1 MRMQLY
7 KMEFYKIFHRK
18 IFWIG
23 ILAILGLMFV
33 YFWFAEVGD
42 ERCVIDGRSYSGYE
56 AVQMNKKITEE
67 YAGTVTDEKI
77 NQIVDKYGLPSELNE
92 SMPGW
97 KDGNYLN
104 DFVTRFFTNGSW
116 ENGVKPTV
124 RYRLKDTDLWKA
136 YKEYNENIDSKSER
150 NDKKQ
155 MKTEILSMWKFK
167 PTLEYTTGWKVFGEL
182 LQFGLIL
189 GSIMIICVISGI
201 FAEESQTKMLP
212 LIFTTVEGKRK
223 DTSAK
228 VLASFTITVLLYAG
242 ITGSAWGLCKIV
254 YDLKGGYDLTGVVIS
269 GSMWKTVDKVPFFS
283 YLSVLLILGMLA
295 FLSLN
300 AITLCISAYQDSM
313 FGAVVATAI
322 CWAIS
327 LLVRIFFGGLVW
339 ILVDSMAM
347 PMFLIM
353 QVNLNDIYSIWYVIA
368 VIAVGVLAVSL
379 TKGIL
384 HYKVKQVV

>member
-7 KMEFYKIFHRK
+7 KMELYKIFHRK

-42 ERCVIDGRSYSGYE
+42 ERCVIDGRSHSGYE

-136 YKEYNENIDSKSER
+136 YKEYNENIDSKSEK

-254 YDLKGGYDLTGVVIS
+254 YDLKGGYNLTGVVIS
-269 GSMWKTVDKVPFFS
+269 GSMWKTVDKVPFIS

-322 CWAIS
+322 CWAIP
-327 LLVRIFFGGLVW
+327 LLVRIFFGGFVW
-339 ILVDSMAM
+339 ILVDSM

-353 QVNLNDIYSIWYVIA
+353 QVNLNDIYSIWYVVA
-368 VIAVGVLAVSL
+368 VIAVGMLAVFL

>member
-7 KMEFYKIFHRK
+7 KMELYKIFHRK

-42 ERCVIDGRSYSGYE
+42 ERCVIDGRSHSGYE

-92 SMPGW
+92 NMPGW

-116 ENGVKPTV
+116 ENGVKPTE
-124 RYRLKDTDLWKA
+124 RYRLKDTDLWKV
-136 YKEYNENIDSKSER
+136 YKEYNENIDSKSEK

-155 MKTEILSMWKFK
+155 METEILLMWKFK

-254 YDLKGGYDLTGVVIS
+254 YDLKGGYNLTGVVIS

-322 CWAIS
+322 CWAIP

-339 ILVDSMAM
+339 ILVDSM

-353 QVNLNDIYSIWYVIA
+353 QVNLNDIYSIWYVVA
-368 VIAVGVLAVSL
+368 VIAVGMLAVFL

>member
-7 KMEFYKIFHRK
+7 KMELYKIFHRK

-42 ERCVIDGRSYSGYE
+42 ERCVIDGRSHSGYE

-124 RYRLKDTDLWKA
+124 RYRLKDTGLWKA
-136 YKEYNENIDSKSER
+136 YKEYNENIDSKSEK

-254 YDLKGGYDLTGVVIS
+254 YDLKGGYNLTGVVIS

-322 CWAIS
+322 CWAIP
-327 LLVRIFFGGLVW
+327 LLVRIFFDGLVW
-339 ILVDSMAM
+339 ILVDSM

-353 QVNLNDIYSIWYVIA
+353 QVNLNDIYSIWYVVA
-368 VIAVGVLAVSL
+368 VIAVGMLAVFL

>member
-7 KMEFYKIFHRK
+7 KMELYKIFHRK

-42 ERCVIDGRSYSGYE
+42 ERCVIDGRSHSGYE

-92 SMPGW
+92 SMPGG

-104 DFVTRFFTNGSW
+104 DSVTRFFTNGSW

-136 YKEYNENIDSKSER
+136 YKEYNENIDSKSEK

-254 YDLKGGYDLTGVVIS
+254 YDLKGGYNLTGVVIS

-283 YLSVLLILGMLA
+283 YLSVLLIFGMLA

-322 CWAIS
+322 CWAIP

-339 ILVDSMAM
+339 ILVDSM

-353 QVNLNDIYSIWYVIA
+353 QVNLNDIYSIWHVIA

>member
-7 KMEFYKIFHRK
+7 KMELYKIFHRK

-42 ERCVIDGRSYSGYE
+42 ERCVIDGRSHSGYE

-77 NQIVDKYGLPSELNE
+77 NQIVDKYGFPSELNE

-136 YKEYNENIDSKSER
+136 YKEYNENIDSKSEK

-254 YDLKGGYDLTGVVIS
+254 YDLKGGYNLTGVVIS

-322 CWAIS
+322 CWAIP

-339 ILVDSMAM
+339 ILVDSM

>member
-7 KMEFYKIFHRK
+7 KMELYKIFHGK

-92 SMPGW
+92 NMPGW
-97 KDGNYLN
+97 KNGNYLN

-116 ENGVKPTV
+116 ENGVKPTE

-136 YKEYNENIDSKSER
+136 YKGYNENIDSKSEK

-155 MKTEILSMWKFK
+155 METEMLSMWKFK

-254 YDLKGGYDLTGVVIS
+254 YDLKGGYNLTGVVIS

-283 YLSVLLILGMLA
+283 YLAVLLILGMLA

-322 CWAIS
+322 CWAIP
-327 LLVRIFFGGLVW
+327 LLVRIFFGGFVW
-339 ILVDSMAM
+339 ILVDSM

-353 QVNLNDIYSIWYVIA
+353 QVNLNDIYSIWYVVA

>member
-1 MRMQLY
+1 MQLY
-7 KMEFYKIFHRK
+7 KMELYKIFHRK

-92 SMPGW
+92 NMSGW
-97 KDGNYLN
+97 KNGNYLN

-116 ENGVKPTV
+116 ENGVKPTE

-136 YKEYNENIDSKSER
+136 YKEYNENIDSKSEK

-155 MKTEILSMWKFK
+155 MKNEILSMWKLK

-189 GSIMIICVISGI
+189 GSIMIICVISGV
-201 FAEESQTKMLP
+201 FAEESQKRMLP

-254 YDLKGGYDLTGVVIS
+254 YDLKGGYNLTGVVIS
-269 GSMWKTVDKVPFFS
+269 GSMWKTVDKVPFFQ
-283 YLSVLLILGMLA
+283 LSVSAFDIGDVGIFIIKCHYIVHFSISGQYVWSCSCNCNMLGN
-295 FLSLN
+295 S
-300 AITLCISAYQDSM
+300 ITCTD
-313 FGAVVATAI
+313 FFWWI
-322 CWAIS
+322 CMD
-327 LLVRIFFGGLVW
+327 FGGL
-339 ILVDSMAM
+339 DA
-347 PMFLIM
+347 
-353 QVNLNDIYSIWYVIA
+353 D
-368 VIAVGVLAVSL
+368 VSDYA
-379 TKGIL
+379 GESE
-384 HYKVKQVV
+384 

>member
-7 KMEFYKIFHRK
+7 KMELYKIFHRK

-42 ERCVIDGRSYSGYE
+42 ERCVIDGRSHSGYE

-136 YKEYNENIDSKSER
+136 YKEYNENIDSKSEK

-254 YDLKGGYDLTGVVIS
+254 YDLKGGYNLTGVVIS

-283 YLSVLLILGMLA
+283 YLSVLLIFGMLA

-322 CWAIS
+322 CWAIP

-339 ILVDSMAM
+339 ILVDSM

>member
-7 KMEFYKIFHRK
+7 KMELYKIFHRK

-92 SMPGW
+92 NMPGW
-97 KDGNYLN
+97 KNGNYLN

-116 ENGVKPTV
+116 ENGVKPTE

-136 YKEYNENIDSKSER
+136 YKEYNENIDSKSEK

-254 YDLKGGYDLTGVVIS
+254 YDLKGGYNLTGVVIS

-283 YLSVLLILGMLA
+283 YLSVLLILGTLA

-313 FGAVVATAI
+313 FGAVVVTAI
-322 CWAIS
+322 CWAIP
-327 LLVRIFFGGLVW
+327 LLVRIFFGGFVW
-339 ILVDSMAM
+339 ILVDSM

-353 QVNLNDIYSIWYVIA
+353 QVNLNDIYSIWHVIA

>member
-7 KMEFYKIFHRK
+7 KMELYKIFHRK

-42 ERCVIDGRSYSGYE
+42 ERCVIDGRSHSGYE

-136 YKEYNENIDSKSER
+136 YKEYNENIDSKSEK

-254 YDLKGGYDLTGVVIS
+254 YDLKGGYNLTGVVIS

-322 CWAIS
+322 CWAIP
-327 LLVRIFFGGLVW
+327 LLVRIFFGGFVW
-339 ILVDSMAM
+339 ILVDSM

-353 QVNLNDIYSIWYVIA
+353 QVNLNDIYSIWYVVA
-368 VIAVGVLAVSL
+368 VIAVGMLAVFL

>member
-7 KMEFYKIFHRK
+7 KMELYKIFHRK

-42 ERCVIDGRSYSGYE
+42 ERCVIDGRSHSGYE

-92 SMPGW
+92 NMPGW
-97 KDGNYLN
+97 KNGNYLN

-116 ENGVKPTV
+116 ENGVKPTE

-136 YKEYNENIDSKSER
+136 YKEYNENIDSKSEK

-254 YDLKGGYDLTGVVIS
+254 YDLKGGYNLTGVVIS

-322 CWAIS
+322 CWAIP

-339 ILVDSMAM
+339 ILVDSM

-353 QVNLNDIYSIWYVIA
+353 QVNLNDIYSIWHVIA

-384 HYKVKQVV
+384 HCKVKQVV

>member
-7 KMEFYKIFHRK
+7 KMELYKIFHRK

-92 SMPGW
+92 NMPGW

-116 ENGVKPTV
+116 ENGVKPTE

-136 YKEYNENIDSKSER
+136 YKEYNENIDSKSEK

-242 ITGSAWGLCKIV
+242 ITGSVWGLCKIV
-254 YDLKGGYDLTGVVIS
+254 YDLKGGYNLTGVVIS

-300 AITLCISAYQDSM
+300 TITLCISAYQDSM

-322 CWAIS
+322 CWAIP
-327 LLVRIFFGGLVW
+327 LLVRIFFGGFVW
-339 ILVDSMAM
+339 ILVDSM

-384 HYKVKQVV
+384 HCKVKQVV

>member
-92 SMPGW
+92 NMPGW
-97 KDGNYLN
+97 KNGNYLN

-116 ENGVKPTV
+116 ENGVKPTE

-136 YKEYNENIDSKSER
+136 YKEYNENIDSKSEK

-269 GSMWKTVDKVPFFS
+269 GSMWKIVDKVPFFS

-313 FGAVVATAI
+313 FGAVVVTAI
-322 CWAIS
+322 CWAIP
-327 LLVRIFFGGLVW
+327 LLVRIFFGGFVW
-339 ILVDSMAM
+339 ILVDSM

-353 QVNLNDIYSIWYVIA
+353 QVNLNDIYSIWYVVA
-368 VIAVGVLAVSL
+368 VIAVGMLAVSL

>member
-7 KMEFYKIFHRK
+7 KMELYKIFHRK

-42 ERCVIDGRSYSGYE
+42 ERCVIDGRSHSGYE

-136 YKEYNENIDSKSER
+136 YKEYNENIDSKSEK

-254 YDLKGGYDLTGVVIS
+254 YDLKGGYNLTGVVIS
-269 GSMWKTVDKVPFFS
+269 GSMWKIVDKVPFFS

-322 CWAIS
+322 CWAIP

-339 ILVDSMAM
+339 ILVDSM

-353 QVNLNDIYSIWYVIA
+353 QVNLNDIYSIWHVIA

>member
-7 KMEFYKIFHRK
+7 KMELYKIFHRK

-42 ERCVIDGRSYSGYE
+42 ERCVIDGWSYSGYE

-67 YAGTVTDEKI
+67 YVGTVTDEKI

-92 SMPGW
+92 NMPGW

-116 ENGVKPTV
+116 ENGVKPTE

-136 YKEYNENIDSKSER
+136 YKEYNENIDSKSEK
-150 NDKKQ
+150 NDKKH
-155 MKTEILSMWKFK
+155 MENEISLMWKLK

-201 FAEESQTKMLP
+201 FAEESQTRMLP

-228 VLASFTITVLLYAG
+228 VLASFTITALLYAG

-254 YDLKGGYDLTGVVIS
+254 YDLKGEYNLTGVVIS
-269 GSMWKTVDKVPFFS
+269 GSMWKTVDRVPFFS

-300 AITLCISAYQDSM
+300 AITLCISAYQNSM
-313 FGAVVATAI
+313 FGSVVATAI
-322 CWAIS
+322 CWAIP
-327 LLVRIFFGGLVW
+327 LLVRTFFGGFVW
-339 ILVDSMAM
+339 ILVDSM

>member
-7 KMEFYKIFHRK
+7 KMELYKIFHRK

-92 SMPGW
+92 NMPGW

-116 ENGVKPTV
+116 ENGVKPTE

-136 YKEYNENIDSKSER
+136 YKEYNENIDSKSEK

-212 LIFTTVEGKRK
+212 VIFTTVEGKRK

-228 VLASFTITVLLYAG
+228 VLASFTIIVLLYAG

-254 YDLKGGYDLTGVVIS
+254 YDLKGGYNLTGVVIS

-322 CWAIS
+322 CWAIP
-327 LLVRIFFGGLVW
+327 LLVRIFFGGFVW
-339 ILVDSMAM
+339 ILVDSM

-353 QVNLNDIYSIWYVIA
+353 QVNLNDIYSIWYVVV

>member
-7 KMEFYKIFHRK
+7 KMELYKIFHRK

-23 ILAILGLMFV
+23 ILAILGLMLV

-92 SMPGW
+92 NIPGW
-97 KDGNYLN
+97 KNGNYLN

-116 ENGVKPTV
+116 ENGVKPTE

-136 YKEYNENIDSKSER
+136 YKEYNENIDSKSEK

-155 MKTEILSMWKFK
+155 METEILSMWKFK

-201 FAEESQTKMLP
+201 FAEESQTRMLP

-228 VLASFTITVLLYAG
+228 VLASFTITALLYAG

-254 YDLKGGYDLTGVVIS
+254 YDLKGEYNLTGVVIS
-269 GSMWKTVDKVPFFS
+269 GSMWKTVDRVPFFS

-300 AITLCISAYQDSM
+300 AITLCISAYQNSM

-322 CWAIS
+322 CWAIP
-327 LLVRIFFGGLVW
+327 LLVRTFFGGFVW
-339 ILVDSMAM
+339 ILVDSM

>member
-7 KMEFYKIFHRK
+7 KMELYKIFHRK

-42 ERCVIDGRSYSGYE
+42 ERCVIDGRSHSGYE

-92 SMPGW
+92 NMPGW

-116 ENGVKPTV
+116 ENGVKPTE

-136 YKEYNENIDSKSER
+136 YKEYNENIDSKSEK
-150 NDKKQ
+150 NDEKQ

-254 YDLKGGYDLTGVVIS
+254 YDLKGGYNLTGVVIS

-283 YLSVLLILGMLA
+283 YLSVLLILGTLA

-313 FGAVVATAI
+313 FGAVVVTAI
-322 CWAIS
+322 CWAIP
-327 LLVRIFFGGLVW
+327 LLVRIFFGGFVW
-339 ILVDSMAM
+339 ILVDSM

-353 QVNLNDIYSIWYVIA
+353 QVNLNDIYSIWHVIA

>member
-7 KMEFYKIFHRK
+7 KMELYKIFHRK

-42 ERCVIDGRSYSGYE
+42 ERCIIDGRSYSGYE

-136 YKEYNENIDSKSER
+136 YKEYNENIDSKSEK

-223 DTSAK
+223 NTSAK

-254 YDLKGGYDLTGVVIS
+254 YDLKGGYNLTGVVIS

-283 YLSVLLILGMLA
+283 YLSVLLILGTLA

-313 FGAVVATAI
+313 FGAVVVTAI
-322 CWAIS
+322 CWAIP
-327 LLVRIFFGGLVW
+327 LLVRIFFGGFVW
-339 ILVDSMAM
+339 ILVDSM

-353 QVNLNDIYSIWYVIA
+353 QVNLNDIYSIWHVIA

>member
-7 KMEFYKIFHRK
+7 KMELYKIFHRK

-33 YFWFAEVGD
+33 YFWFVEVGD

-56 AVQMNKKITEE
+56 AVLMNKKITEE

-92 SMPGW
+92 NIPGW
-97 KDGNYLN
+97 KNGNYLN

-116 ENGVKPTV
+116 ENGVEPTE

-136 YKEYNENIDSKSER
+136 YKEYNENIDSKSEK

-155 MKTEILSMWKFK
+155 MENEILSMWKFK

-254 YDLKGGYDLTGVVIS
+254 YDLKGGYNLTGVVIS
-269 GSMWKTVDKVPFFS
+269 GNMWKTVDRVPFFS

-300 AITLCISAYQDSM
+300 AITLCISAYQNSM
-313 FGAVVATAI
+313 FGSVVATAI
-322 CWAIS
+322 CWAIP
-327 LLVRIFFGGLVW
+327 LLVRIFFGGFVW
-339 ILVDSMAM
+339 ILVDSM

>member
-7 KMEFYKIFHRK
+7 KMELYKIFHRK

-42 ERCVIDGRSYSGYE
+42 ERCVIDGWSYSGYE

-67 YAGTVTDEKI
+67 YVGTVTDEKI

-92 SMPGW
+92 NMPGW
-97 KDGNYLN
+97 KNGNYLN

-116 ENGVKPTV
+116 ENGVKPTE

-136 YKEYNENIDSKSER
+136 YKEYNENIDSKSEK
-150 NDKKQ
+150 NDKKH
-155 MKTEILSMWKFK
+155 MENEISLMWKLK

-228 VLASFTITVLLYAG
+228 VLASFTITALLYAG

-254 YDLKGGYDLTGVVIS
+254 YDLKGEYNLTGVVIS

-300 AITLCISAYQDSM
+300 AITLCISAYQNSM

-322 CWAIS
+322 CWAIP
-327 LLVRIFFGGLVW
+327 LLVRIFFGGFVW
-339 ILVDSMAM
+339 ILVDSM

-353 QVNLNDIYSIWYVIA
+353 QVNLNDIYSIWCVVA

>member
-7 KMEFYKIFHRK
+7 KMELYKIFHRK

-67 YAGTVTDEKI
+67 YAGTVTDKKI

-92 SMPGW
+92 NMPGW

-116 ENGVKPTV
+116 ENGVKPTE

-136 YKEYNENIDSKSER
+136 YKEYNENIDSKSEK

-254 YDLKGGYDLTGVVIS
+254 YDLKGGYNLTGVVIS

-300 AITLCISAYQDSM
+300 AIILCISAYQDSM

-322 CWAIS
+322 CWAIP
-327 LLVRIFFGGLVW
+327 LLVRIFFGGFVW
-339 ILVDSMAM
+339 ILVDSM

-353 QVNLNDIYSIWYVIA
+353 QVNLNDIYSIWYVVA
-368 VIAVGVLAVSL
+368 VIAVGMLAVSL

>member
-7 KMEFYKIFHRK
+7 KMELYKIFHRK

-42 ERCVIDGRSYSGYE
+42 ERCVIDGRSHSGYE

-92 SMPGW
+92 NMPGW
-97 KDGNYLN
+97 KNGNYLN

-116 ENGVKPTV
+116 ENGVKPTE

-254 YDLKGGYDLTGVVIS
+254 YDLKGGYNLTGVVIS

-283 YLSVLLILGMLA
+283 YLSVLLIFGMLA

-322 CWAIS
+322 CWAIP
-327 LLVRIFFGGLVW
+327 LLVRIFFDGLVW
-339 ILVDSMAM
+339 ILVDSM

-353 QVNLNDIYSIWYVIA
+353 QVNLNDIYSIWHVIA

>member
-7 KMEFYKIFHRK
+7 KMELYKIFHRK

-42 ERCVIDGRSYSGYE
+42 ERCVIDGRSHSGYE

-92 SMPGW
+92 NMPGW

-124 RYRLKDTDLWKA
+124 RYRLKDTGLWKA
-136 YKEYNENIDSKSER
+136 YKEYNENIDSKSEK

-254 YDLKGGYDLTGVVIS
+254 YDLKGGYNLTGVVIS

-283 YLSVLLILGMLA
+283 YLSVLLIFGMLA

-322 CWAIS
+322 CWAIP
-327 LLVRIFFGGLVW
+327 LLVRIFFDGLVW
-339 ILVDSMAM
+339 ILVDSM

-353 QVNLNDIYSIWYVIA
+353 QVNLNDIYSIWYVVA
-368 VIAVGVLAVSL
+368 VIAVGMLAVSL

>member
-7 KMEFYKIFHRK
+7 KMELYKIFHRK

-42 ERCVIDGRSYSGYE
+42 ERCVIDGRSHSGYE

-136 YKEYNENIDSKSER
+136 YKEYNENIDSKSEK

-254 YDLKGGYDLTGVVIS
+254 YDLKGGYNLTGVVIS
-269 GSMWKTVDKVPFFS
+269 GSMWKTVDKVPFIS

-322 CWAIS
+322 CWAIP
-327 LLVRIFFGGLVW
+327 LLVRIFFDGLVW
-339 ILVDSMAM
+339 ILVDSM

-353 QVNLNDIYSIWYVIA
+353 QVNLNDIYSIWYVVA
-368 VIAVGVLAVSL
+368 VIAVGMLAVSL

-384 HYKVKQVV
+384 HCKVKQVV

>member
-7 KMEFYKIFHRK
+7 KMELYKIFHRK

-42 ERCVIDGRSYSGYE
+42 ERCVIDGRSHSGYE

-77 NQIVDKYGLPSELNE
+77 NQIVNKYGLPSELNE
-92 SMPGW
+92 SIPGW

-136 YKEYNENIDSKSER
+136 YKEYNENIDSKSEK

-254 YDLKGGYDLTGVVIS
+254 YDLKGGYNLTGVVIS
-269 GSMWKTVDKVPFFS
+269 GSMWKTVDKVPFIS

-322 CWAIS
+322 CWAIP

-339 ILVDSMAM
+339 ILVDSM

-353 QVNLNDIYSIWYVIA
+353 QVNLNDIYSIWHVIA

>member
-7 KMEFYKIFHRK
+7 KMELYKIFHRK

-42 ERCVIDGRSYSGYE
+42 ERCVIDGRSHSGYE

-136 YKEYNENIDSKSER
+136 YKEYNENIDSKSEK

-254 YDLKGGYDLTGVVIS
+254 YDLKGGYNLTGVVIS

-322 CWAIS
+322 CWAIP
-327 LLVRIFFGGLVW
+327 LLVRIFFGGFVW
-339 ILVDSMAM
+339 ILVDSM

-353 QVNLNDIYSIWYVIA
+353 QVNLNDIYSIWYVVA
-368 VIAVGVLAVSL
+368 VMAVGVLAVSL

>member
-7 KMEFYKIFHRK
+7 KMELYKIFHRK

-92 SMPGW
+92 NMPGW

-116 ENGVKPTV
+116 ENGVKPTE

-136 YKEYNENIDSKSER
+136 YKEYNENIDSKSEK

-254 YDLKGGYDLTGVVIS
+254 YDLKGGYNLTGVVIS

-283 YLSVLLILGMLA
+283 YLSVLLILGTLA

-313 FGAVVATAI
+313 FGAVVVTAI
-322 CWAIS
+322 CWAIP
-327 LLVRIFFGGLVW
+327 LLVRIFFGGFVW
-339 ILVDSMAM
+339 ILVDSM

-353 QVNLNDIYSIWYVIA
+353 QVNLNDIYSIWHVIA

-379 TKGIL
+379 T
-384 HYKVKQVV
+384 

>member
-7 KMEFYKIFHRK
+7 KMELYKIFHRK

-136 YKEYNENIDSKSER
+136 YKEYNENIDSKSEK

-254 YDLKGGYDLTGVVIS
+254 YDLKGGYNLTGVVIS

-322 CWAIS
+322 CWAIP
-327 LLVRIFFGGLVW
+327 LLVRIFLGGFVW
-339 ILVDSMAM
+339 ILVDSM

>member
-92 SMPGW
+92 NMPGW
-97 KDGNYLN
+97 KNGNYLN

-116 ENGVKPTV
+116 ENGVKPTE

-136 YKEYNENIDSKSER
+136 YKEYNENIDSKSEK

-254 YDLKGGYDLTGVVIS
+254 YDLKGGYNLTGVVIS

-313 FGAVVATAI
+313 FGAVVVTAI
-322 CWAIS
+322 CWAIP
-327 LLVRIFFGGLVW
+327 LLVRIFFGGFVW
-339 ILVDSMAM
+339 ILVDSM

-379 TKGIL
+379 TKGTL

>member
-7 KMEFYKIFHRK
+7 KMELYKIFHRK

-92 SMPGW
+92 NMSGW
-97 KDGNYLN
+97 KNGNYLN

-116 ENGVKPTV
+116 ENGVKPTE

-136 YKEYNENIDSKSER
+136 YKGYNENIDSKSEK
-150 NDKKQ
+150 NNKKQ
-155 MKTEILSMWKFK
+155 MKNEILSMRKLK
-167 PTLEYTTGWKVFGEL
+167 PTLKYTTGWKVFGEL

-189 GSIMIICVISGI
+189 GSIMITCVISGI

-254 YDLKGGYDLTGVVIS
+254 YDLKGGYNLTGVVIS

-313 FGAVVATAI
+313 FGAVVVTAI
-322 CWAIS
+322 CWAIP
-327 LLVRIFFGGLVW
+327 LLVRIFFGGFVW
-339 ILVDSMAM
+339 ILVDSM

-353 QVNLNDIYSIWYVIA
+353 QVNLNDIYSIWHVIA

>member
-7 KMEFYKIFHRK
+7 KMELYKIFHRK

-92 SMPGW
+92 NMPGW
-97 KDGNYLN
+97 KNGNYLN
-104 DFVTRFFTNGSW
+104 DFITRFFTNGSW
-116 ENGVKPTV
+116 ENGVKPTE

-136 YKEYNENIDSKSER
+136 YKEYNENIDSKSEK

-155 MKTEILSMWKFK
+155 MKNEILSMWKLK
-167 PTLEYTTGWKVFGEL
+167 PTLEYTIGWKVFGEL

-254 YDLKGGYDLTGVVIS
+254 YDLKGGYNLTGVVIS

-313 FGAVVATAI
+313 FGAVVVTAI
-322 CWAIS
+322 CWAIP
-327 LLVRIFFGGLVW
+327 LFVRIFFGGFVW
-339 ILVDSMAM
+339 ILVDSM

-353 QVNLNDIYSIWYVIA
+353 QVNLNDIYSIWYVVA

>member
-7 KMEFYKIFHRK
+7 KMELYKIFHRK

-42 ERCVIDGRSYSGYE
+42 ERCVIDGRSHSGYE

-92 SMPGW
+92 NMPGW
-97 KDGNYLN
+97 KNGNYLN

-116 ENGVKPTV
+116 ENGVKPTE

-136 YKEYNENIDSKSER
+136 YKEYNENIDSKSEK

-254 YDLKGGYDLTGVVIS
+254 YDLKGGYNLTGVVIS

-322 CWAIS
+322 CWAIP

-339 ILVDSMAM
+339 ILVDSM

>member
-7 KMEFYKIFHRK
+7 KMELYKIFHRK

-42 ERCVIDGRSYSGYE
+42 ERCVIDGRSHSGYE

-77 NQIVDKYGLPSELNE
+77 NQIVDKYRLPSELNE

-104 DFVTRFFTNGSW
+104 DSVTRFFTNGSW

-136 YKEYNENIDSKSER
+136 YKEYNENIDSKSEK

-254 YDLKGGYDLTGVVIS
+254 YDLKGGYNLTGVVIS

-283 YLSVLLILGMLA
+283 YLSVLLIFGMLA

-322 CWAIS
+322 CWAIP
-327 LLVRIFFGGLVW
+327 LLVRIFFDGLVW
-339 ILVDSMAM
+339 ILVDSM

-353 QVNLNDIYSIWYVIA
+353 QVNLNDIYSIWYVVA
-368 VIAVGVLAVSL
+368 VIAVGMLAVFL

>member
-7 KMEFYKIFHRK
+7 KMELYKIFHRK

-42 ERCVIDGRSYSGYE
+42 ERCVIDGRSHSGYE

-92 SMPGW
+92 NMPGW
-97 KDGNYLN
+97 KNGNYLN

-116 ENGVKPTV
+116 ENGVKPTE
-124 RYRLKDTDLWKA
+124 RYRLKDTDLWKD
-136 YKEYNENIDSKSER
+136 YKEYNENIDSKSEK

-254 YDLKGGYDLTGVVIS
+254 YDLKGGYNLTGVVIS

-283 YLSVLLILGMLA
+283 YLSVLLILGTLA

-313 FGAVVATAI
+313 FGAVVVTAI
-322 CWAIS
+322 CWAIP
-327 LLVRIFFGGLVW
+327 LLVRIFFGGFVW
-339 ILVDSMAM
+339 ILVDSM

-353 QVNLNDIYSIWYVIA
+353 QVNLNDIYSIWHVIA

>member
-7 KMEFYKIFHRK
+7 KMELYKIFHRK

-92 SMPGW
+92 NMPGW
-97 KDGNYLN
+97 KNGNYLN

-116 ENGVKPTV
+116 ENGVKPTE
-124 RYRLKDTDLWKA
+124 RYRLKDTDLWNA
-136 YKEYNENIDSKSER
+136 YKEYNENIDRKSEK

-155 MKTEILSMWKFK
+155 MKNEILSMWKFK

-189 GSIMIICVISGI
+189 GSIMIICVISGV
-201 FAEESQTKMLP
+201 FAEESQKRMMP

-254 YDLKGGYDLTGVVIS
+254 YDLKGEYNLTGAVIS

-322 CWAIS
+322 CWAIP

-339 ILVDSMAM
+339 ILVDSM

>member
-92 SMPGW
+92 NMPGW

-116 ENGVKPTV
+116 ENGVKPTE

-136 YKEYNENIDSKSER
+136 YKEYNENIDSKSEK

-322 CWAIS
+322 CWAIP

-339 ILVDSMAM
+339 ILVDSM

-353 QVNLNDIYSIWYVIA
+353 QVNLNDIYSIWHVIA

>member
-7 KMEFYKIFHRK
+7 KMELYKIFHRK

-42 ERCVIDGRSYSGYE
+42 ERCVIDGRSHSGYE

-104 DFVTRFFTNGSW
+104 DSVTRFFTNGSW

-136 YKEYNENIDSKSER
+136 YKEYNENIDSKSEK

-223 DTSAK
+223 DISAK

-254 YDLKGGYDLTGVVIS
+254 YDLKGGYNLTGAVIS

-313 FGAVVATAI
+313 FGAVVVTAI
-322 CWAIS
+322 CWAIP
-327 LLVRIFFGGLVW
+327 LLVRIFFGGFVL
-339 ILVDSMAM
+339 ILVDSM

>member
-7 KMEFYKIFHRK
+7 KMELYKIFHRK

-42 ERCVIDGRSYSGYE
+42 ERCVIDGRSHSGYE

-136 YKEYNENIDSKSER
+136 YKEYNENIDSKSEK

-254 YDLKGGYDLTGVVIS
+254 YDLKGGYNLTGVVIS
-269 GSMWKTVDKVPFFS
+269 GSMWKTVDKVPFIS

-313 FGAVVATAI
+313 FGAVVVTAI
-322 CWAIS
+322 CWAIP
-327 LLVRIFFGGLVW
+327 LLVRIFFDGLVW
-339 ILVDSMAM
+339 ILVDSM

-353 QVNLNDIYSIWYVIA
+353 QVNLNDIYSIWYVVA
-368 VIAVGVLAVSL
+368 VIAVGMLAVFL

>member
-7 KMEFYKIFHRK
+7 KMELYKIFHRK

-42 ERCVIDGRSYSGYE
+42 ERCVIDGRSHSGYE

-92 SMPGW
+92 NMPGW
-97 KDGNYLN
+97 KNGNYLN

-136 YKEYNENIDSKSER
+136 YKEYNENIDSKSEK

-223 DTSAK
+223 DTLAK

-254 YDLKGGYDLTGVVIS
+254 YDLKGGYNLTGVVIS

-283 YLSVLLILGMLA
+283 YLSVLLIFGMLA

-300 AITLCISAYQDSM
+300 AIILCISAYQDSM

-322 CWAIS
+322 CWAIP
-327 LLVRIFFGGLVW
+327 LLVRIFFDGLVW
-339 ILVDSMAM
+339 ILVDSM

-353 QVNLNDIYSIWYVIA
+353 QVNLNDIYSIWHVIA